1 MFHNLAIASTGRG
14 EGRATMST
22 GTFLP
27 VLNEVEKASIR
38 ERQPLPERYLGLSD
52 DEMAS
57 GASRPPGPRSAT
69 GS

>member
-1 MFHNLAIASTGRG
+1 
-14 EGRATMST
+14 MST

-52 DEMAS
+52 DEMAA
-57 GASRPPGPRSAT
+57 ASRPRAPRSAT
-69 GS
+69 AW